1 MMVFVFFLIFQKSMC
16 RMMIIRLVLET
27 MGPERSL
34 ECFPIDFGQFL
45 DILRLFEKKVHFDL
59 GTV

>member
-1 MMVFVFFLIFQKSMC
+1 MC

-45 DILRLFEKKVHFDL
+45 DILRLFEKKFILTL
-59 GTV
+59 GQFSYYSLLLWYEGN